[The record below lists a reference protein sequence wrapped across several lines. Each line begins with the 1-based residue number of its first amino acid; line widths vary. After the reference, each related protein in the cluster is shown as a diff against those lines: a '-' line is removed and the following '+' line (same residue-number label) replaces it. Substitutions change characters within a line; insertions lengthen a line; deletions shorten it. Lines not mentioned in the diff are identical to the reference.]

1 MGDAYKEG
9 SVDFLVCYA
18 IDLYITVQSKFNVR
32 PFLQNFYVLSFFLVL
47 FLSCDKMLLLCLFF
61 VM

>member
-9 SVDFLVCYA
+9 IVDFLVCYA

-47 FLSCDKMLLLCLFF
+47 FLSCDIII
-61 VM
+61 